1 MGDKSETKGKNN
13 ERDDLMR
20 AIFRLEVK
28 KKLVAGRLP
37 GVHKD
42 EHI

>member
-28 KKLVAGRLP
+28 KKTGDRETP
-37 GVHKD
+37 RSPQR
-42 EHI
+42 